1 MLLVLRK
8 IIKSQIA
15 VVICDSIAVHN
26 FNYSNGLL
34 LSVALVQNSI
44 IGVCL

>member
-26 FNYSNGLL
+26 FNHSSRNTAVY
-34 LSVALVQNSI
+34 
-44 IGVCL
+44 GVGAE